1 MSETNSKNFPKF
13 PPKKFFGSNSET
25 FIIKRQKEL
34 NAYFKIIFENQQFYY
49 LKSLQN
55 WIKRKVDLYNNNNKQ
70 KEKKINKEEE
80 IKKEEDLIK
89 KYEEENLILN
99 EKENDIGFLTGGGDG
114 YVFIWDTK
122 LNIINK
128 ISIRTKEISS
138 MNYRIRSVCENNEG
152 GILIGTR
159 GGEIIEIENDKPK
172 ICLRGHFDGELWG
185 LCADPKKD
193 IYYTVGE
200 DKLLG
205 VWDIKT
211 KKLILKCTLKEKSKT
226 IDCSPNCKEL
236 AVGCESGMFYI
247 YDTVSLKLKYEKN
260 NKQSQKNAIQIVKY
274 SPNGDILSVAGI
286 DGNYITK

>member
-1 MSETNSKNFPKF
+1 MCC
-13 PPKKFFGSNSET
+13 G
-25 FIIKRQKEL
+25 
-34 NAYFKIIFENQQFYY
+34 YFKETLICGSINGNLLVCSGTTFT
-49 LKSLQN
+49 KSKKAHKNGLN
-55 WIKRKVDLYNNNNKQ
+55 CLY
-70 KEKKINKEEE
+70 IR
-80 IKKEEDLIK
+80 D
-89 KYEEENLILN
+89 
-99 EKENDIGFLTGGGDG
+99 NDIGFLTGGGDG

-274 SPNGDILSVAGI
+274 ISFFGSHFFGI
-286 DGNYITK
+286 